1 MSNVL
6 TTLFGEHPLPPFP
19 PSFLFG
25 VANSDHQCEAYDP
38 ECEDIR
44 DVWER
49 LRGLMPRGRAIDFA
63 RRYPEDVGLAQRL
76 GCTAF
81 RFSVSWARVEPAP
94 GCFDDAAL
102 EHYHRLVTAIRAAA
116 MEPILTLH
124 HFTWPLHV
132 EQRGGMLAADFPD
145 WFAAYADAVAARL
158 GDDVRYWLTFN
169 EPGQMVVGYIK
180 PWWERNYFAPPGLP
194 DGASLAEQTEAVGR
208 LIPNLFRAHTAAR
221 RAIRGRNPA
230 ALVGVNPNVLGLPGW
245 LQRWINWSVTRI
257 RRPKDLA
264 RAARQLAVRPM
275 SEGHGDVDVVIAT
288 LTRTPERAG
297 QVLFSESYFN
307 GGARLLV
314 LADSPAG
321 RPLDLAGRVVAV
333 VRGTTAEPGVRTAVP
348 EARALAFRDY
358 GAALRALDQGQADAL
373 LADDSVLRGL
383 MKPHPDRYR
392 MIGPAL
398 TREPYA
404 AAVAPG
410 AGDWLDV
417 VDEVI
422 RRFKD
427 QGEWAA
433 SYARNIGRAIP
444 RPPAEEVRALAASQG
459 AERVRAAY
467 RSAVLGEPDGALA
480 LARPGRA
487 LRRIQDRGYVVA
499 GVRDDAPGFGYV
511 DPSSGELSGLEI
523 DLARALARRI
533 FGASEDDSRVRF
545 RVAKPSQRLGL
556 VRSFWGFLDPLLKQ
570 YSTLST
576 IIAGHWW
583 HLGMAGKMAPFL
595 CPPECVGQ
603 QDFVG
608 LDYYWGTPTLSLE
621 HVSRLL
627 DSAAGRFDKAPVW
640 PDALY
645 GFLRDCAALFPN
657 WPVLVVENGCV
668 DEADGVDRATYL
680 RRHVREV
687 QRAVA
692 DGVNVIGYLCWS
704 LTSNREWGLPFG
716 PGNDFGL
723 YHIDLDGDP
732 DLQRR
737 PTLSAHVYSEIIK
750 ARGV

>member
-1 MSNVL
+1 M
-6 TTLFGEHPLPPFP
+6 
-19 PSFLFG
+19 
-25 VANSDHQCEAYDP
+25 ANSDHQCEAYDP

-49 LRGLMPRGRAIDFA
+49 MRGLTPRGRATEFEH
-63 RRYPEDVGLAQRL
+63 RYPEDVELAQRM

-81 RFSVSWARVEPAP
+81 RFSVSWARIEPAP
-94 GCFDDAAL
+94 GEFDVSAL
-102 EHYHRLVTAIRAAA
+102 DHYHRLVTAVRAAG

-132 EQRGGMLAADFPD
+132 EQRGGMLAPAFPD
-145 WFAAYADAVAARL
+145 WFAEYADAVAARM

-169 EPGQMVVGYIK
+169 EPGQLVVGYIK
-180 PWWERNYFAPPGLP
+180 PWWERNYYGPPGLP
-194 DGASLAEQTEAVGR
+194 ESASMAEQTEAVGK

-221 RAIRGRNPA
+221 QAIRARNPS
-230 ALVGVNPNVLGLPGW
+230 ALVGANPNVLGLPRW
-245 LQRWINWSVTRI
+245 LQRWINWGATRM
-257 RRPKDLA
+257 RGPEDLA
-264 RAARQLAVRPM
+264 RATRRLALRPAR
-275 SEGHGDVDVVIAT
+275 EEHGEVDVVIAT
-288 LTRTPERAG
+288 LTHTPDRAER
-297 QVLFSESYFN
+297 VLFSQSYFV

-314 LADSPAG
+314 AAAG
-321 RPLDLAGRVVAV
+321 DVRGAQDLAGRVVAV
-333 VRGTTAEPGVRTAVP
+333 VGGTSAEPGVRTAIP
-348 EARALAFRDY
+348 AARPLVVRDY
-358 GAALRALDQGQADAL
+358 AAALSALDQGRADAL
-373 LADDSVLRGL
+373 LADDPVLRGL

-392 MIGPAL
+392 IVGAAV

-417 VDEVI
+417 VDDVI

-444 RPPAEEVRALAASQG
+444 RPPADEGRALVAARS
-459 AERVRAAY
+459 ADRVRAAH
-467 RSAVLGEPDGALA
+467 RPAVLGLQAEPLP
-480 LARPGRA
+480 LARRGST
-487 LRRIQDRGYVVA
+487 LRRIQDRGYLVA
-499 GVRDDAPGFGYV
+499 GVRDDAPGFGYR
-511 DPSSGELSGLEI
+511 DPHTGELSGLEI

-533 FGASEDDSRVRF
+533 FGAGPAAGGDGAADNRVRF
-545 RVAKPSQRLGL
+545 RTANAGERLGL
-556 VRSFWGFLDPLLKQ
+556 VRSFWSFLDPLLKQ

-583 HLGMAGKMAPFL
+583 HLGMAGRMAPFL

-608 LDYYWGTPTLSLE
+608 LDYYWGIPTFSLD

-640 PDALY
+640 PGALY

-657 WPVLVVENGCV
+657 LPVLVVENGCV
-668 DEADGVDRATYL
+668 DEADGVDRSTYL
-680 RRHVREV
+680 RRHLREV
-687 QRAVA
+687 QRAVQ

-704 LTSNREWGLPFG
+704 LTSNREWGLSFG

-732 DLQRR
+732 TLQRR
-737 PTLSAHVYSEIIK
+737 PTLSAHVYAEIIK
-750 ARGV
+750 ARSA